1 MITLP
6 ELPFSRDA
14 LEPYISARTLEF
26 HYGKHHQGYVNNT
39 NNLIKGTDLEN
50 ETLETIIQESFKK
63 SELKGLFNNSAQ
75 VYNHTFYWNCLKPG
89 SGDPVGDILDQIKQD
104 FGSVESFKEEMKKA
118 AATLFGS
125 GWAWLVLENGKLS
138 IKQFSNADTP
148 MVHGLKP
155 LFTID
160 VWEHAYYLDYQN
172 RRPDYISSV
181 LDHLVNWEFVNEQ
194 LKK

>member
-6 ELPFSRDA
+6 ELPFSKDA
-14 LEPYISARTLEF
+14 LEPHISAKTLEF

-39 NNLIKGTDLEN
+39 NNLIKGTKLEN
-50 ETLETIIQESFKK
+50 ESLETIIQESFKDPN
-63 SELKGLFNNSAQ
+63 LKGLFNNSAQ
-75 VYNHTFYWNCLKPG
+75 VFNHTFYWNCLTPNG
-89 SGDPVGDILDQIKQD
+89 GDPTGDILDLIQKD
-104 FGSVESFKEEMKKA
+104 FGDVDALKEEMKKA

-125 GWAWLVLENGKLS
+125 GWAWLVLENDSLK
-138 IKQFSNADTP
+138 IQQFSNADTP

-172 RRPDYISSV
+172 RRPDYITSV
-181 LDHLVNWEFVNEQ
+181 LDHLVNWEFVNQQ